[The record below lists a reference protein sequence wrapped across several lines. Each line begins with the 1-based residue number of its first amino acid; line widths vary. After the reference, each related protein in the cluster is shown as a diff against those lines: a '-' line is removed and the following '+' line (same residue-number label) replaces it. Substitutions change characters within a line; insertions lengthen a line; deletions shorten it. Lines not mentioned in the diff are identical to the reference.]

1 MSLYIPLKGTILY
14 GAPAQF
20 STATFTLVTQS
31 PSQCPL
37 IHTIDGMSTLPK
49 TLHATEHPLLPPCFE
64 FYRLQKK
71 IGDVLFPVLLILCY
85 ISL

>member
-1 MSLYIPLKGTILY
+1 MRIYIPSKGTILY

-20 STATFTLVTQS
+20 STATFNLVTQS

-49 TLHATEHPLLPPCFE
+49 TLHVTEHPLLPPCFE
-64 FYRLQKK
+64 FLSTTEKDR
-71 IGDVLFPVLLILCY
+71 
-85 ISL
+85 